1 MRASSLKLLF
11 GHANAYQHRKGN
23 QFVEVPDIFHMV
35 RSSGW
40 KNKYQGTQFQQ
51 ARFWRALTTRFWQ
64 FDDFRFPGAAAASYM
79 GNAHTFKI
87 WFNPMEV
94 YKLLMTAGMDLYSDA
109 LLENKKKSKKGKKG
123 KKKEDEF
130 DSAEEAAKR
139 AAEAAVAEQEWND
152 LIEGKSKREKQL
164 TENFGWSRSLYK
176 ELEKSVEA
184 GEWTEK
190 GWHLWNKSL
199 VECDYIGV
207 NVVSIMVHEMMHILW
222 NHLARNGK
230 RDPYQFNLAT
240 DYAINQ
246 CLEFTPEIRK
256 VCITRD
262 NETFYGRFVISYA
275 RYCLLQEPDIRKK
288 VKKKFGLSI
297 DQTIQEFVDTA
308 IPHINDLENFFMIEG
323 DYWSHVNKTDK
334 KAADFYYRILEE
346 TMIFQGS
353 GQGNGQGQGQGSGQ
367 GDGTVRG
374 YDGHGQWDEIAEDER
389 GSGDGEG
396 EGEGEGDKDGEG
408 NGKGDCDEDGEGNG
422 SGDQDD
428 QKAGP
433 SQEGGKIDQKRGEAK
448 GNSAS
453 KGDGSGGAPSGV
465 KERGKG
471 EGVGNVHG
479 GWDVTTACSRQEA
492 KSVVRDAMK
501 RSGYDPDD
509 AGDIEKCL
517 NRTPGMESL
526 GAHIHEWFKVR
537 TKNWRDILKKY
548 VATAVNPQEFDY
560 TMSRE
565 NRRVAGMFPGK
576 RRERGIDLVVAVDT
590 SGSIN
595 YADYNDFVNQI
606 EKIVRDCDV
615 QKVRMIQCH
624 HSIAFDKMVR
634 LRSIKKIPVVE
645 TGGTTMRCVYEQLK
659 RDNNRKL
666 LVLFTDG
673 CIDHFKNEGWGF
685 KSIMFLSRGNECYSD
700 SLRDRGFTVLCQDE
714 E

>member
-1 MRASSLKLLF
+1 MRVSSLRLLF

-23 QFVEVPDIFHMV
+23 QFVEVPDIFHVV
-35 RSSGW
+35 RSRGW
-40 KNKYQGTQFQQ
+40 KNKYEGTSFQQ
-51 ARFWRALTTRFWQ
+51 ARFWRSLVTRFWQ
-64 FDDFRFPGAAAASYM
+64 YDDFRFPGAAAASYM

-109 LLENKKKSKKGKKG
+109 MLENKKKKKGKGKGKKG
-123 KKKEDEF
+123 QDSEYSDE
-130 DSAEEAAKR
+130 EEAAKR
-139 AAEAAVAEQEWND
+139 AAEAMKAEQEWND
-152 LIEGKSKREKQL
+152 LIEGKSSREKQL
-164 TENFGWSRSLYK
+164 TENYGWSRALYK

-190 GWHLWNKSL
+190 GWNLWNQAL
-199 VECDYIGV
+199 VESEYIGN

-256 VCITRD
+256 VCITKD

-275 RYCLLQEPDIRKK
+275 RYCILQDPDIRKK

-297 DQTIQEFVDTA
+297 DQSVQEFADAA
-308 IPHINDLENFFMIEG
+308 IPQISDLESYFMIEG
-323 DYWSHVNKTDK
+323 DYWTRVNKTDK

-346 TMIFQGS
+346 TMIFQGGGEGGNGAH
-353 GQGNGQGQGQGSGQ
+353 GQESQGEGQGQGQSQ
-367 GDGTVRG
+367 GNGIVRG
-374 YDGHGQWDEIAEDER
+374 YDGHGQWDEMAEDER
-389 GSGDGEG
+389 GEGDGEG
-396 EGEGEGDKDGEG
+396 EGSDGDEEGEGS
-408 NGKGDCDEDGEGNG
+408 G
-422 SGDQDD
+422 SGDGED

-433 SQEGGKIDQKRGEAK
+433 AQQGGQIDQKRGEAK
-448 GNSAS
+448 GNSAKKN
-453 KGDGSGGAPSGV
+453 KGDGQGAPSGV

-501 RSGYDPDD
+501 RSGFDPDD
-509 AGDIEKCL
+509 PNDIEKCL
-517 NRTPGMESL
+517 DRTPGMESL

-537 TKNWRDILKKY
+537 TKNWRDVLKKY

-576 RRERGIDLVVAVDT
+576 RRERGIDLVVAIDT

-634 LRSIKKIPVVE
+634 LRNIKNIPVVE

-685 KSIMFLSRGNECYSD
+685 KSLMFLSRGNECYAD
-700 SLRDRGFTVLCQDE
+700 AIRDRGFQVLCQDE